1 MSSESR
7 FTDPQFKP
15 VEDEALISALNELS
29 RSINIATTYGHKHP
43 AVEAAVVTAEVA
55 MNTLFSKRARV
66 TLGSFNAMLTVDEVP
81 VIASGTLLKSLE
93 RRLTRLRIT
102 GLNIRRGIK
111 RDELIQLIEL
121 LSCKEAGAFQAGIEA
136 LDLTC
141 ITSKHTEFKAV
152 QTGQTVS
159 NTNDLTGAGN
169 NGVLVLDEGPSGD
182 SEAELYPRGGD
193 DVHIEQIVAFL
204 KGDVDLEDDDKAG
217 DELAE
222 LASDPARLGKMIMES
237 VAVRQAATDLSGESL
252 GDIILGCLRRTYTGL
267 RKQPAFKSSEG
278 KAELSKALLLL
289 EENVLERMRELTG
302 ETNPELDREI
312 VQAVRE
318 MDENLNFEMAATQYI
333 EHRDAIEEN
342 KQELQRFIEARGA
355 ATAEDL
361 ISDTNFPSSEWRRIV
376 VKIDQETSPIANGLN
391 TLTTVFERLEN
402 LMKSDQTDGTTVKD
416 LLGEASENLDD
427 TIFTTKEK
435 LDVLSQQLKEDETAT
450 IGGQGRNMP
459 QEELL
464 ASLAEVAQE
473 LMQPLTAITASLEM
487 MLQGFVGDVT
497 TDQRDLLELAANSSE
512 HLKYLMRELI
522 NIVGCPTNKGVD
534 SRYHTTSEEVV
545 LMQEDT
551 EDQEHLP
558 LSYFQ

>member
-1 MSSESR
+1 MPSDSR
-7 FTDPQFKP
+7 FSDQPFKAID
-15 VEDEALISALNELS
+15 DEALIRALNELS

-55 MNTLFSKRARV
+55 MNTLFSKRTKI
-66 TLGSFNAMLTVDEVP
+66 TLGTFNAMLTVDETP
-81 VIASGTLLKSLE
+81 VIANGTLLKSFE

-111 RDELIQLIEL
+111 RSELIQLIEL
-121 LSCKEAGAFQAGIEA
+121 LSCKEASAFQSGIEA
-136 LDLTC
+136 LGSTNL
-141 ITSKHTEFKAV
+141 TSKHTEFKAV
-152 QTGQTVS
+152 QSNQTVADTS
-159 NTNDLTGAGN
+159 DLTGAGG
-169 NGVLVLDEGPSGD
+169 NGILVLDEGP
-182 SEAELYPRGGD
+182 AEDAETENDASNGAQ
-193 DVHIEQIVAFL
+193 VHVEQIVAFL
-204 KGDVDLEDDDKAG
+204 KGDTNPEDSDEIG
-217 DELAE
+217 DELTE

-237 VAVRQAATDLSGESL
+237 VAIQQSVSDLSGESL

-267 RKQPAFKSSEG
+267 HKQPAFKSSEG

-289 EENVLERMRELTG
+289 EENLLDRMRDLSG
-302 ETNPELDREI
+302 EVNPELDREI
-312 VQAVRE
+312 VQTVRE
-318 MDENLNFEMAATQYI
+318 MDESLNFEMAAMQYM

-342 KQELQRFIEARGA
+342 KQELQRFIESRGA
-355 ATAEDL
+355 ETADDL
-361 ISDTNFPSSEWRRIV
+361 ISDTNFPASEWRRIV
-376 VKIDQETSPIANGLN
+376 VESGKETSPVANGLS
-391 TLTTVFERLEN
+391 TLTTVFERLES
-402 LMKSDQTDGTTVKD
+402 LMKSDRSDGTTVKD

-435 LDVLSQQLKEDETAT
+435 LDVLSQQLKEGESAT
-450 IGGQGRNMP
+450 IGGHGRNMT

-497 TDQRDLLELAANSSE
+497 TDQRDLLGLAANSGE

-534 SRYHTTSEEVV
+534 SRYHTTSDEVV

-551 EDQEHLP
+551 NDQDQTP
-558 LSYFQ
+558 LIYFQ